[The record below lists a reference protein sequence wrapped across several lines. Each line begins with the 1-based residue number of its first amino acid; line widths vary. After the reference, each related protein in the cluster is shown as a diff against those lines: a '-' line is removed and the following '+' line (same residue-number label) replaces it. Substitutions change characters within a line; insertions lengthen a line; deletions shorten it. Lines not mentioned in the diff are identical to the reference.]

1 MLQRLKD
8 WLRPAVYLG
17 QNPIS
22 LTGAILTT
30 SAAVI
35 LIAFWGMLI
44 ERGGA
49 VHPYTGII
57 FFLILPGAF
66 ILGLLLMPVG
76 AWLRRRRLRAAGQLP
91 KEFPQV
97 DLKSP
102 FLRRA
107 LILIGVLTVV
117 NFLIVGTADRKSVV

>member
-35 LIAFWGMLI
+35 LIAFWGFLI

-49 VHPYTGII
+49 VHPYYGIL
-57 FFLILPGAF
+57 FFLILPGIF
-66 ILGLLLMPVG
+66 MLGLLLMPLG
-76 AWLRRRRLRAAGQLP
+76 AWLRRKKLRASGQLP
-91 KEFPQV
+91 HQYPQI

-102 FLRRA
+102 VLRRA
-107 LILIGVLTVV
+107 IVLVLALTCV
-117 NFLIVGTADRKSVV
+117 NFVIAGTATF